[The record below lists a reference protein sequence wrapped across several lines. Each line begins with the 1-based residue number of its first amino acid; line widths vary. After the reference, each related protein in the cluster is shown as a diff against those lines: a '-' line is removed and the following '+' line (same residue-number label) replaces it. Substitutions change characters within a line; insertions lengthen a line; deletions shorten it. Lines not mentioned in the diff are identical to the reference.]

1 MMWHSDMTEFLL
13 PLPQLGILWTVLSY
27 QVLMG
32 NVLEL
37 LPDAKLAKVC

>member
-1 MMWHSDMTEFLL
+1 MRWHSDMTEFLR
-13 PLPQLGILWTVLSY
+13 PLPQLGISWTALSY

-37 LPDAKLAKVC
+37 FPDTKLAKVC